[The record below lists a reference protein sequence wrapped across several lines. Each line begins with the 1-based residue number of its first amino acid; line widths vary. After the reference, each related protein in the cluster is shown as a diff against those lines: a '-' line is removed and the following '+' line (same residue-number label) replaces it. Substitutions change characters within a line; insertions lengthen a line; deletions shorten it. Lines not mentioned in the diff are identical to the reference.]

1 VLLEAIPNVSEG
13 RRRELIDRLAAVVAG
28 RPGVALLDRCAD
40 PDHHR
45 SVFTLAG
52 PASELIAALLALY
65 EVAVAEID
73 LGRQRGVHPRVGAVD
88 VVPFVPLGEAT
99 APGRAS
105 GRTSS
110 GRASGGTTSGRAS
123 GRTASGRASGATMA
137 AAVAA
142 ARALGEQVAARFG
155 IPVYLYEEAAT
166 RPERRRLPDVR
177 RGGFEGFAAKIASPG
192 WEPDFGPRRVHPTA
206 GVSVVGARWFLIA
219 FNAVLDTAEV
229 AVAQAV
235 ARAVRE
241 SSGGLPAVRAIGVP
255 LASRGLA
262 QVSMNLLDYRRTSIA
277 DALAAVEAEAARHG
291 ARVIDTEVVG
301 LVPEA
306 AVCGTLGADRVLERR
321 LAASARDRTRRRR
334 G

>member
-1 VLLEAIPNVSEG
+1 VTALLEAIPNVSEG
-13 RRRELIDRLAAVVAG
+13 RRREVVDRLAAAAAG
-28 RPGVALLDRCAD
+28 AAGVTLLDRCSD

-45 SVFTLAG
+45 SVLTLAG
-52 PASELIAALLALY
+52 SAPDLIAALLALY

-73 LGRQRGVHPRVGAVD
+73 LTRQRGVHPRVGAVD
-88 VVPFVPLGEAT
+88 VVPFVPLF
-99 APGRAS
+99 
-105 GRTSS
+105 
-110 GRASGGTTSGRAS
+110 
-123 GRTASGRASGATMA
+123 SGRASGATPSERAFGAAVSERAFGATVSERAFGATGAPMA

-142 ARALGEQVAARFG
+142 ARVLGEEVAARFG

-166 RPERRRLPDVR
+166 RPERRRLADIR
-177 RGGFEGFAAKIASPG
+177 RGGFEGFAARIATPG

-206 GVSVVGARWFLIA
+206 GVSVIGARWFLIA
-219 FNAVLDTAEV
+219 FNAVLDTADPAIARE
-229 AVAQAV
+229 V

-277 DALAAVEAEAARHG
+277 DALAAVEAEAARRG
-291 ARVIDTEVVG
+291 ARVVDTEVVG

-321 LAASARDRTRRRR
+321 LPPAS
-334 G
+334 